1 MTDFVQDRATVMLG
15 PDADSLTDYTCAI
28 RSFVINDS
36 RATVV
41 KAPTMSNPNTE
52 QKAAS
57 KSNTVTI
64 DFLSAFVTSSGL
76 WQEMLTAQGTRSG
89 ELYFEWTPGDD
100 VVSASNPKRT
110 GFLVVTDLDS
120 GMAVGQ
126 ALRQSKTFP
135 ARSVS
140 APIVVP

>member
-1 MTDFVQDRATVMLG
+1 MMLG
-15 PDADSLTDYTCAI
+15 PDPESLTDYTCAI

-41 KAPTMSNPNTE
+41 KAPTFSNPYTE

-57 KSNTVTI
+57 GSYTVTI
-64 DFLSAFVTSSGL
+64 DFLSAFVASSGL
-76 WQEMLTAQGTRSG
+76 WQELLTALNTRTA
-89 ELYFEWTPGDD
+89 ELFFEWTPGDD
-100 VVSASNPKRT
+100 TVSASNPKRT
-110 GFLVVTDLDS
+110 GYIVVTDLDS

-126 ALRQSKTFP
+126 PLRQAKTYP
-135 ARSVS
+135 ARDVS

>member
-1 MTDFVQDRATVMLG
+1 VTDFVQDRATVMLG
-15 PDADSLTDYTCAI
+15 PDAGSLTDYTCAI
-28 RSFVINDS
+28 RSFVINDA

-41 KAPTMSNPNTE
+41 KAPTFSNPFTE

-57 KSNTVTI
+57 QSNTVTI
-64 DFLSAFVTSSGL
+64 DFLSEFVTSSGL
-76 WQEMLTAQGTRSG
+76 WSELLTALSTRTA
-89 ELYFEWTPGDD
+89 ELYFEWTPTDD

-110 GFLVVTDLDS
+110 GYLVVTDVDS

-126 ALRQSKTFP
+126 PLRQVKTFP
-135 ARSVS
+135 ARDVS

>member
-15 PDADSLTDYTCAI
+15 PDPDNLTDYTCAI

-41 KAPTMSNPNTE
+41 KAPTFSNPATE

-57 KSNTVTI
+57 RLNSVTI

-76 WQEMLTAQGTRSG
+76 WQEMLTALGTTTG
-89 ELYFEWTPGDD
+89 ELFFEWTPSDD
-100 VVSASNPKRT
+100 IVSATNPKRT
-110 GFLVVTDLDS
+110 GYLVVTDLDS

-126 ALRQSKTFP
+126 SLRQIKTFP
-135 ARSVS
+135 ARAVS